1 MARFRILVTNT
12 AERDIVSIVQYIREE
27 LHSPLTAKRYYE
39 GLMEHLQWLEEHA
52 SVLPIQ
58 PDAPLYNDGL
68 PIRRL
73 NYKNVAIIYTISGRD
88 VYVYHIIAQKLIT
101 YGDC

>member
-1 MARFRILVTNT
+1 MARFRVLVTNS
-12 AERDIVSIVQYIREE
+12 AEQDIVSIVQYIREE

-39 GLMEHLQWLEEHA
+39 GLMGHLHWLAEHA

-58 PDAPLYNDGL
+58 PDSPLYNGVL
-68 PIRRL
+68 PTRRL

-88 VYVYHIIAQKLIT
+88 VYVYHIVAQKLIT

>member
-1 MARFRILVTNT
+1 MACFRVLVTNS
-12 AERDIVSIVQYIREE
+12 AEQDIVSIVQYIREE

-39 GLMEHLQWLEEHA
+39 GLMEHLRWLADHA

-58 PDAPLYNDGL
+58 PDSPLFNDGL
-68 PIRRL
+68 PTRRL

-88 VYVYHIIAQKLIT
+88 VYVHHIVAQKLIT
-101 YGDC
+101 YGDR